1 MAAYCPKLPYCKL
14 NVGPY
19 RSMNFFSH
27 FSVFFFVLC
36 IFIFHLKQLQRRQMK
51 FVNIPKEKQLNK
63 KVEVRTISNIQAYF
77 IINDAIAIGVE
88 NPHNLI
94 LDVPPAPLR

>member
-63 KVEVRTISNIQAYF
+63 KVEVRTIYIKYTGLF
-77 IINDAIAIGVE
+77 YYK
-88 NPHNLI
+88 
-94 LDVPPAPLR
+94 